1 MGNPKT
7 QAPLDTRHKTLF
19 PLSGILKTLEKTEG
33 TIMNGQLRDSG
44 IIGHKTQNEDKQHK
58 AKTQQNTENTYLL
71 FIYIQI
77 CKRM

>member
-44 IIGHKTQNEDKQHK
+44 SIGHKTENEGLTSSEK
-58 AKTQQNTENTYLL
+58 L
-71 FIYIQI
+71 FNYII
-77 CKRM
+77 VRTSYISLR

>member
-33 TIMNGQLRDSG
+33 TIMNGQSRDSG
-44 IIGHKTQNEDKQHK
+44 SIGHKTQNEHKQNK

-71 FIYIQI
+71 FIHIQV